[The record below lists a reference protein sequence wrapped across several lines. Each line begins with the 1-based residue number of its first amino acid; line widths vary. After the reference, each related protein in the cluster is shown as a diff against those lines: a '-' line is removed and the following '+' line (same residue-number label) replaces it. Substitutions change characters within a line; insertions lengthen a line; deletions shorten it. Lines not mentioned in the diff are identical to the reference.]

1 MISINNLTVSFGGFD
16 LFSDVNFHISDND
29 RIGLV
34 GKNGA
39 GKSTMLKL
47 IMGINSPTSGKI
59 MIPSNLRLGYLPQ
72 IMEHPKGKSVIEE
85 TLTAFK
91 ELFQMHKDLDEINEQ
106 LATRTDYESKEY
118 SNLIVKLNEINDAI
132 AIMESEPPRTQAER
146 VLLGLGFKR
155 NELERETSTFSQGWN
170 MRIELAK
177 ILLRKPDVLLLDE
190 PTNHLDIESIEWF
203 EGYLKSFQGAIVLIS
218 HDRKFLDNVTT
229 RTVEIMLGKIYD
241 YKVPYSRYK
250 ELRAER
256 MVQQRAAYENQQR
269 MIEKTEEFIERFR
282 YKATKSNQVQ
292 SRIKQLDKLERIEI
306 DLEDKAALAVK
317 FPPAPRSGQ
326 VVFEAKDAKI
336 GYGTKVIVDNVN
348 VIVERGEKIAFVG
361 RNGEGKTTLMRVIT
375 GELEPIS
382 GSAKLGY
389 NVDMGYFAQNQ
400 EDVLDKNDTVEG
412 TLDKI
417 AVGEIRTKL
426 RDILGAFLFKG
437 EDVDKKVAV
446 LSGGERARLAMA
458 KLILKPYNLLAL
470 DEPTNHMDLL
480 SKDILKQ
487 ALQRYDGTL
496 VIVSHD
502 RDFLDGLVNKIYEFK
517 DGRVK
522 EHLGGVNDFLE
533 RKRLENLTDLERR
546 TPAASAA
553 AGTATATAAAAA
565 RTAASAPGATAAAA
579 AGAAGTATATAGAA
593 RSAVGAASTASAAAG
608 AAATAS
614 RTTAGSASPA
624 ASGSPATA
632 STAGKATGLSYEQRK
647 ELERQKN
654 RRAKRLAQCEEQI
667 AQKEQRLKELEDE
680 LCNITDLPRIQ
691 SLTTEYEK
699 LKFELDSLM
708 NEWEKLAE

>member
-1 MISINNLTVSFGGFD
+1 M
-16 LFSDVNFHISDND
+16 
-29 RIGLV
+29 
-34 GKNGA
+34 
-39 GKSTMLKL
+39 
-47 IMGINSPTSGKI
+47 
-59 MIPSNLRLGYLPQ
+59 
-72 IMEHPKGKSVIEE
+72 
-85 TLTAFK
+85 
-91 ELFQMHKDLDEINEQ
+91 
-106 LATRTDYESKEY
+106 
-118 SNLIVKLNEINDAI
+118 
-132 AIMESEPPRTQAER
+132 
-146 VLLGLGFKR
+146 
-155 NELERETSTFSQGWN
+155 
-170 MRIELAK
+170 
-177 ILLRKPDVLLLDE
+177 
-190 PTNHLDIESIEWF
+190 
-203 EGYLKSFQGAIVLIS
+203 
-218 HDRKFLDNVTT
+218 
-229 RTVEIMLGKIYD
+229 
-241 YKVPYSRYK
+241 
-250 ELRAER
+250 
-256 MVQQRAAYENQQR
+256 
-269 MIEKTEEFIERFR
+269 
-282 YKATKSNQVQ
+282 
-292 SRIKQLDKLERIEI
+292 
-306 DLEDKAALAVK
+306 K

-326 VVFEAKDAKI
+326 VVFEAKEAKI

-496 VIVSHD
+496 IIVSHD

-546 TPAASAA
+546 TPAASASS
-553 AGTATATAAAAA
+553 AAA

-579 AGAAGTATATAGAA
+579 AGA
-593 RSAVGAASTASAAAG
+593 SA
-608 AAATAS
+608 
-614 RTTAGSASPA
+614 
-624 ASGSPATA
+624 
-632 STAGKATGLSYEQRK
+632 EQRK